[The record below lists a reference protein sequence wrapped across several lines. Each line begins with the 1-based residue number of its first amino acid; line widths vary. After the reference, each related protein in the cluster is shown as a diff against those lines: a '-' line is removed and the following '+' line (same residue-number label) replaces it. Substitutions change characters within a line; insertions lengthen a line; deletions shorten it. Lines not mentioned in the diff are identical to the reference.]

1 MSDRLREGITTWVN
15 QAYVNGSL
23 DHHLDDKDK
32 QGSDACVELAIE
44 VAERFAQAEVD
55 KARREAIQK
64 VAKSAK
70 PEKKKDAEYVSM
82 YSYDYVN
89 DGNLDDLCGY
99 VADKSSDWGYN
110 QAIDQYEQ
118 NIKELLGGSD
128 E

>member
-1 MSDRLREGITTWVN
+1 MNSTYRERIHERILQAKDECYGDNGRNASNKLEGDFGTW
-15 QAYVNGSL
+15 QDWEDL
-23 DHHLDDKDK
+23 I
-32 QGSDACVELAIE
+32 VELT
-44 VAERFAQAEVD
+44 
-55 KARREAIQK
+55 EALIQE

-128 E
+128 GERF